1 MSGDGS
7 TTIMRQLSSVDLL
20 NVGLPPAVRRNIL
33 ERFLWVR
40 QHTSEKVTERCAS
53 NAINVTTYMNYDTET
68 NLICEDV
75 FVESRSAITE
85 GART

>member
-7 TTIMRQLSSVDLL
+7 TTILRQLSL
-20 NVGLPPAVRRNIL
+20 NDKNAGPPAIIRRIIL

-40 QHTSEKVTERCAS
+40 QNTAEKVTERLS
-53 NAINVTTYMNYDTET
+53 GNHINVTTYMNYDAET

-75 FVESRSAITE
+75 FVESRPAI
-85 GART
+85 A